1 MKKYASDLNTNDR
14 LIAGDR
20 EVVLDLLD
28 YNYDTG
34 MVTVLGYFEDHGN
47 DFHTTVYPDK
57 VFTVK

>member
-1 MKKYASDLNTNDR
+1 MKKYASD

>member
-47 DFHTTVYPDK
+47 NFQAVVYPDR